1 MILATTID
9 LSFGCRGL
17 APAGPGGRLGACP
30 ATFGGSDQCN
40 PLELPVGFHGE
51 LLGRYA
57 RRQGGARL
65 PQTEPHQAFGPV
77 PNGGERDHA
86 GIARGSAGH
95 HCRSA
100 SGRDIADADSRSAKS
115 RQTGNRASREAHA
128 SASGATPTGSSGCAG
143 GRAAHLAA
151 DKNAGTT
158 GCDHAICSGDAQR
171 LCPGIPPIGPG
182 LLDCL
187 AGKAAS
193 LSSNCYD
200 ALTQAN

>member
-9 LSFGCRGL
+9 LSFGCRRL

-65 PQTEPHQAFGPV
+65 PQTEPRQAFGPV

-86 GIARGSAGH
+86 GIARGRAGH

-100 SGRDIADADSRSAKS
+100 AGSDIADADSRSAKS

-128 SASGATPTGSSGCAG
+128 SASGANPTGSSGCAG

-151 DKNAGTT
+151 DNNAGTT
-158 GCDHAICSGDAQR
+158 GCDHGDLQRRCPAIMPWYSADPSRPPRLPGGQSGE
-171 LCPGIPPIGPG
+171 PVVE
-182 LLDCL
+182 LLRR
-187 AGKAAS
+187 A
-193 LSSNCYD
+193 
-200 ALTQAN
+200 QAN

>member
-9 LSFGCRGL
+9 LSFGCCGL

-65 PQTEPHQAFGPV
+65 LQSEPRQAFGPV
-77 PNGGERDHA
+77 PNGGEPDHA
-86 GIARGSAGH
+86 GIARGRAGH
-95 HCRSA
+95 HCRSTA
-100 SGRDIADADSRSAKS
+100 GRDVANADSRSAKS
-115 RQTGNRASREAHA
+115 RQTGNRASR
-128 SASGATPTGSSGCAG
+128 ATPTDSSGCAG

-151 DKNAGTT
+151 DNNAGTT
-158 GCDHAICSGDAQR
+158 GCDHGDLQRRSPAIMPWYSADRSRPPRLPGGQSGE
-171 LCPGIPPIGPG
+171 PVVE
-182 LLDCL
+182 LLRR
-187 AGKAAS
+187 A
-193 LSSNCYD
+193 
-200 ALTQAN
+200 QAN